1 MSSQPIEVVEPAQV
15 GDAAGRRGQ
24 SRASM
29 VGLGVLAALAVFV
42 VVTLSLNS
50 GEDVGYLTGGQS
62 ALVLAL
68 PAFLAGL
75 LSFLSPCTLPIL
87 PAYFAFTF
95 NVSRGRVAAMGLAFF
110 LGLATTMTLL
120 GASATA
126 LSGLIFDNRA
136 ALTFWGGIV
145 VVIFGVM
152 GMLGKGFAGPQ
163 IQERPAAT
171 LAGSYLYGAT
181 FALGWTACV
190 GPILGSLL
198 TLLATTSDVAIVQG
212 GVLAFIYAMGLGAPL
227 ILVSVFFNRLGQGS
241 RFWKLLRGR
250 GVEVNLFGRSLY
262 LHSTSLISGALMVA
276 MGLLLA
282 SGRLELISQQVTG
295 SALAQWYADIEQAIQ
310 SLFVFGR

>member
-1 MSSQPIEVVEPAQV
+1 MSSQPIDKPVEQ
-15 GDAAGRRGQ
+15 RRGL
-24 SRASM
+24 SRSSLIGA
-29 VGLGVLAALAVFV
+29 GVLGALALFV
-42 VVTLSLNS
+42 VVTLSLS
-50 GEDVGYLTGGQS
+50 AGDDVGALTGGQS

-95 NVSRGRVAAMGLAFF
+95 NISRGRVVTMGLAFF

-126 LSGLIFDNRA
+126 LSGLLFDNRA
-136 ALTFWGGIV
+136 ALTFWGGV
-145 VVIFGVM
+145 VVIIFGVM

-163 IQERPAAT
+163 LQERPAAT

-227 ILVSVFFNRLGQGS
+227 VLVSTFFNRLGQGS
-241 RFWKLLRGR
+241 RAWKLLRGR
-250 GVEVNLFGRSLY
+250 GFDLRLFGRTFY
-262 LHSTSLISGALMVA
+262 LHSTSLVSGGLMVL

-282 SGRLELISQQVTG
+282 SGRLELISQQVNG
-295 SALAQWYADIEQAIQ
+295 SALASWYADIEASIQ
-310 SLFVFGR
+310 SLFVFNR